1 MNREASQ
8 IQLHHVVDQGG
19 APCSHFHSILD
30 ITVDLPLTEAKLAF
44 DGVALPQ
51 GVTTE
56 WVLSKSKIRQ
66 AALHKDN
73 ERILF
78 L

>member
-1 MNREASQ
+1 MS
-8 IQLHHVVDQGG
+8 
-19 APCSHFHSILD
+19 
-30 ITVDLPLTEAKLAF
+30 EAKLAF
-44 DGVALPQ
+44 DGVALPP